1 MRQKIQRAAGTDL
14 FRTAAAACLLCLS
27 CHVHAGKRLVR
38 VIEPAYD
45 AVTSFMFGRMA
56 VFNSKGMG
64 GIVTSGGKEILPCV
78 SPVVVPAYSGPD
90 GVAYYYDSAA
100 GRGTLI
106 DMDGNKVAV
115 LPEGVLSNTAQR
127 FNKGM
132 LHVFVLEGSK
142 MLPKMKWGMAD
153 TSGKIVVPTVYD
165 AMGAVSEGMINAY
178 LNGKGGYILPDGKV
192 AQQFIYDEAYP
203 FSNGLAKVGQRKH
216 GKMKYGLIDKAGNIV
231 SPMEYDVMQD
241 GFGDGLK
248 AVGKQDVKS
257 GKWSYGFLDKNGK
270 VAIPLKFSM
279 VGTFNEGLC
288 AVKDNEHKYRVVFI
302 DTHGDIVIPYI
313 EKSDMVGGMPMFNEG
328 ACIICC
334 TGKAGAIDNKGNVIV
349 PFEYDNETFL
359 DKSPD
364 FFRVNGADYRLPV
377 FVNGLAVMRKKGRW
391 GVLDKT
397 GKCII
402 PAEYEQIVGS
412 KTCSYFMVRQKGKWG
427 LIDAAGNMLLPPV
440 YQDLSI
446 NQDEDM
452 VCYKENKK
460 WGFMKMED

>member
-1 MRQKIQRAAGTDL
+1 MRQKIQRAAGTDI
-14 FRTAAAACLLCLS
+14 FRAAAAACLLCLS

-38 VIEPAYD
+38 VIEPAY
-45 AVTSFMFGRMA
+45 ATVTNFMFGRMA

-142 MLPKMKWGMAD
+142 MLPKMKWGMVD

-165 AMGAVSEGMINAY
+165 AMGAVSEGLINAY
-178 LNGKGGYILPDGKV
+178 INGKGGYILPDGKV

-216 GKMKYGLIDKAGNIV
+216 GKMKYGLIDRGGNV
-231 SPMEYDVMQD
+231 VVPLEYDSMQD
-241 GFGDGLK
+241 GFSDGRK
-248 AVGKQDVKS
+248 AVGKLDIKS
-257 GKWSYGFLDKNGK
+257 GKWSYGFIGTDGE
-270 VAIPLKFSM
+270 VAVPLKFSM

-288 AVKDNEHKYRVVFI
+288 AVTDREHKDNIAFI
-302 DTHGDIVIPYI
+302 NAAGDIVIPYI
-313 EKSDMVGGMPMFNEG
+313 DKSDLFAMPVFNDG
-328 ACIICC
+328 ACILRCS
-334 TGKAGAIDNKGNVIV
+334 GKAGAIDRNGNVIV

-364 FFRVNGADYRLPV
+364 FFHVNGAALRLPV

-391 GVLDKT
+391 GVFDKA
-397 GKCII
+397 GRSII

-412 KTCSYFMVRQKGKWG
+412 RTRAYFFVRKKGRWGMV
-427 LIDAAGNMLLPPV
+427 DSAGSMLLPPV

-452 VCYKENKK
+452 VCYKEDKK
-460 WGFMKMED
+460 WGFMKIFD

>member
-1 MRQKIQRAAGTDL
+1 MRQKIQRSAGADM
-14 FRTAAAACLLCLS
+14 FRAAAAACLLCLS

-38 VIEPAYD
+38 VIEPTYD
-45 AVTSFMFGRMA
+45 VVTNFMFGRMA

-165 AMGAVSEGMINAY
+165 AMGAVSEGLINAY
-178 LNGKGGYILPDGKV
+178 INGKGGYILPDGKV

-216 GKMKYGLIDKAGNIV
+216 GKMKYGLIDRGGNV
-231 SPMEYDVMQD
+231 VVPLEYDSMQD
-241 GFGDGLK
+241 GFSDGRK
-248 AVGKQDVKS
+248 AVGKLDIKS
-257 GKWSYGFLDKNGK
+257 GKWSYGFIGTDGE
-270 VAIPLKFSM
+270 VAVPLKFSM

-288 AVKDNEHKYRVVFI
+288 AVTDREHKDNIAFI
-302 DTHGDIVIPYI
+302 NTAGDIVIPYI
-313 EKSDMVGGMPMFNEG
+313 DKSDLFGMPVFNDG
-328 ACIICC
+328 ACILRCS
-334 TGKAGAIDNKGNVIV
+334 GKAGAIDRNGNVIV

-364 FFRVNGADYRLPV
+364 FLHVNGAALRLPV

-391 GVLDKT
+391 GVFDKA
-397 GKCII
+397 GRSII

-412 KTCSYFMVRQKGKWG
+412 RTRAYFFVRKKGRWGMV
-427 LIDAAGNMLLPPV
+427 DSAGSMLLPPV

-452 VCYKENKK
+452 VCYKEDKK
-460 WGFMKMED
+460 WGFMKIFD